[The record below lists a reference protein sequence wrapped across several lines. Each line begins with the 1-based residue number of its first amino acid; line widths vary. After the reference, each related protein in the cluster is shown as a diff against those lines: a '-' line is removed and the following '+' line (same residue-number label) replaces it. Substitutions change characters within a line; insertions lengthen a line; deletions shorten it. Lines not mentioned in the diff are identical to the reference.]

1 MSKLLAKQYYLDQI
15 KKDNAPHR
23 KIANRMAGKFDVS
36 PALIK
41 NELLEEGYIRISKVV
56 FIKNAQ
62 KRNFFFEL
70 TGKKLGEPKEIK
82 FKPSNKWEDGTPK
95 SSGNAFDLS
104 TAKGLFNKSEL
115 AASQNKGK
123 PHNYNTPVQIIA
135 YSRA

>member
-1 MSKLLAKQYYLDQI
+1 LSKLLAKQYYLDQI

-56 FIKNAQ
+56 LIKNDQ

-82 FKPSNKWEDGTPK
+82 FKTSNNWEDGTPK

-123 PHNYNTPVQIIA
+123 PHNYNTPVQVIA

>member
-56 FIKNAQ
+56 LIKNAQ

>member
-56 FIKNAQ
+56 FIKGEQ

>member
-56 FIKNAQ
+56 FIKGEQ
-62 KRNFFFEL
+62 KRNFYFEL

>member
-56 FIKNAQ
+56 LIKNAQ

-70 TGKKLGEPKEIK
+70 TGKELGEPKEIK